1 MIIIL
6 NVDPNNRPGWVDL
19 QKLLDNYW
27 SNLEKS
33 EEEAGGESLNVNE
46 QGRNRNNGQRKSSK
60 GLLISQEDKGV
71 IRNLVTINSQ

>member
-46 QGRNRNNGQRKSSK
+46 QGRNRNNGQGKSSK

>member
-1 MIIIL
+1 MTIIL
-6 NVDPNNRPGWVDL
+6 NVDPNNRPGWADL